1 MPLTFRPKH
10 RLTHKREF
18 DAVHAAK
25 MRTPVGPLVFY
36 SRRNGLPHP
45 RLGLSIAR
53 AFGSAP
59 ERNRLKRCLREA
71 FRLMQHKIPPQPSD
85 RGSFDLVI
93 TARRHDPTLESC
105 AERLAEAVRKLDDA
119 WRKREN
125 KEDAN
130 HTA

>member
-25 MRTPVGPLVFY
+25 MRTPVGPLVVY
-36 SRRNGLPHP
+36 SRRNGLAHP

-71 FRLMQHKIPPQPSD
+71 FRLMQLQIPALAE
-85 RGSFDLVI
+85 RGSFDLII

-105 AERLAEAVRKLDDA
+105 QQHLAEAVRRLDEA
-119 WRKREN
+119 WRKREA
-125 KEDAN
+125 KDRADD
-130 HTA
+130 